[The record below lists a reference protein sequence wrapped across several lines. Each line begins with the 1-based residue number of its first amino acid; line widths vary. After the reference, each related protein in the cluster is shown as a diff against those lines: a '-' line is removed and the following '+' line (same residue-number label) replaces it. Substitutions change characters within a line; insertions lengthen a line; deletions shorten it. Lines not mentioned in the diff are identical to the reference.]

1 MKLKAVLPL
10 VLVAVLAVGVYMD
23 TAAFRSA
30 MQTPQLT
37 QQTIDQM
44 SRLEADMQRYGACG
58 KLRDDQTTMF
68 TASARDCFV
77 QAMGKTDSA
86 LGAVAYSVFAMNWLI
101 EHPAD
106 SEVRSAALA
115 SIEKGRTALTRESTY
130 YRAWEHVYEAHDRSV
145 LLSLRDGKQSG
156 HTRFVQFADE
166 LDKAQY
172 RVMLPDVA
180 KAQSA
185 WRMQAYAI

>member
-1 MKLKAVLPL
+1 MKLKAALPL
-10 VLVAVLAVGVYMD
+10 LLAAVLAIGAYMD
-23 TAAFRSA
+23 MASFWTA
-30 MQTPQLT
+30 MQAPQLK

-58 KLRDDQTTMF
+58 KLRDARSMI
-68 TASARDCFV
+68 TAAARDCLV
-77 QAMGKTDSA
+77 QAMGKTESA
-86 LGAVAYSVFAMNWLI
+86 VGAVAYSAFAMSWLM
-101 EHPAD
+101 EHPTD

-115 SIEKGRTALTRESTY
+115 SIEKGRTALVRDSAY

-156 HTRFVQFADE
+156 HTRFAQFADE
-166 LDKAQY
+166 LDMAQY

-180 KAQSA
+180 KTQGA
-185 WRMQAYAI
+185 WRKKAYAT